1 MYNKCRSFHE
11 AGGRFN
17 SYQVRPRGH
26 MKTAWNNYHFIIYW
40 VWYKR
45 HFTVYMWVDLS
56 ASDWSWSWPW
66 CFCRFDKNRLS
77 AQRDLDTLKNAYTHG
92 DPVPRFHYE
101 NRTFSMVKCVRIRHH
116 PHAEIQRRSERVD
129 ETQWRTVQ
137 RLHMLF
143 FFVSIHSR
151 YMYVLTVV
159 CMCLAG
165 HVQSWAIMIWKL
177 LSCAALTIICLK
189 VTRLTESYLYFMK

>member
-66 CFCRFDKNRLS
+66 RFAGSTRIDWVHSVTLTRWKTRTRTAIRYLAFTTRTEPFPWSS
-77 AQRDLDTLKNAYTHG
+77 AYAFVITRIPQSSAVQSALMKRNDVQYNDYTCCSVWYPYTADNA
-92 DPVPRFHYE
+92 
-101 NRTFSMVKCVRIRHH
+101 
-116 PHAEIQRRSERVD
+116 
-129 ETQWRTVQ
+129 
-137 RLHMLF
+137 
-143 FFVSIHSR
+143 
-151 YMYVLTVV
+151 LTAVCT
-159 CMCLAG
+159 CMCFAG